1 MNKCILINLLRA
13 KNRLH
18 PGLWYVVSTSHLFF
32 PSPGNRYEL
41 LLVKPGLEMVLR
53 REKEED
59 VDVHKYTSAI
69 RCLSA
74 AFFIDKGTGVEIQ
87 HPINELSQ
95 WVETGDG
102 L

>member
-1 MNKCILINLLRA
+1 
-13 KNRLH
+13 
-18 PGLWYVVSTSHLFF
+18 
-32 PSPGNRYEL
+32 
-41 LLVKPGLEMVLR
+41 MVLR

-87 HPINELSQ
+87 NPINELSQ
-95 WVETGDG
+95 WVETGDC